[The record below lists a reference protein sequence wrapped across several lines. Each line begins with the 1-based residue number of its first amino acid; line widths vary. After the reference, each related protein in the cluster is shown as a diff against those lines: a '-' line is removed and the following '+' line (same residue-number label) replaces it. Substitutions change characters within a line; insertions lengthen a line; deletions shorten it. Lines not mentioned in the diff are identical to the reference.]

1 MVVYFSADDLQSH
14 VLTCQDSITSSSP
27 TANKSKE
34 ASNDDAATMQLRAD
48 VVLLK
53 QSEYLNLLHF
63 MKVLLRP
70 IHQMIAELSKHLTL
84 RNLLVNPAD
93 YRNEEF

>member
-1 MVVYFSADDLQSH
+1 M
-14 VLTCQDSITSSSP
+14 LTCQDSITSSSP

-53 QSEYLNLLHF
+53 QQYDDLGPKLSTETETETIVRNRLAHLIDFKTNL
-63 MKVLLRP
+63 
-70 IHQMIAELSKHLTL
+70 IA
-84 RNLLVNPAD
+84 NPVTFAPKAPTTKK
-93 YRNEEF
+93 R